1 MAQNKRDDILN
12 AAMELFGELGYDG
25 TTVPMIAERA
35 KVGAGTIYRYFENK
49 ESLVNILFQDCVKE
63 FSKTLMGPVS

>member
-35 KVGAGTIYRYFENK
+35 KVGAGTILSIF
-49 ESLVNILFQDCVKE
+49 
-63 FSKTLMGPVS
+63 